1 MWAETSTNKI
11 DGGEDDNIT
20 MMKVIMLMII
30 MMAMALKRKTK
41 NKRNGEYTHGD
52 HINEEDDD
60 YNHTSKLMMMM
71 TDFKYF
77 FAKVFLEVESSDSL

>member
-30 MMAMALKRKTK
+30 MMNTATMTNYAPIMAMAIKRKTK
-41 NKRNGEYTHGD
+41 TRGMANTIMVSTLTK
-52 HINEEDDD
+52 
-60 YNHTSKLMMMM
+60 MMMM
-71 TDFKYF
+71 ITM
-77 FAKVFLEVESSDSL
+77 ARQSWW